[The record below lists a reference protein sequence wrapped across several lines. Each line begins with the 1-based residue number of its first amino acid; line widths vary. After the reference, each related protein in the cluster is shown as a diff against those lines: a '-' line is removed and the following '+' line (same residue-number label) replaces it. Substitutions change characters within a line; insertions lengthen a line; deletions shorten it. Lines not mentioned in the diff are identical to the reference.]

1 MAWPVVPPGSYPI
14 GPPAGHIL
22 IRTAR
27 EGLAARVGHDLG
39 IQVTRWSGTVTV
51 PETGLRDAALS
62 ATIDLRSLTVTEGT
76 GGVKPLTDSDRRDI
90 QATMTKILATDRN
103 PEARVAAGGLSGEDP
118 DGSVDATLTLGQ
130 HTAPIRLAV
139 ALADGTLRAHTSVAQ
154 TALGITPY
162 KGFLGALRLRDTVQ
176 IEAWFPVGDV
186 FPG

>member
-1 MAWPVVPPGSYPI
+1 MAWPVVPAGSYPI

-39 IQVTRWSGTVTV
+39 IQVSRWSGTVTV
-51 PETGLRDAALS
+51 PDSGLSDAALT
-62 ATIDLRSLTVTEGT
+62 ATLDLSSLTVTEGT

-90 QATMTKILATDRN
+90 QATITKILATDRH
-103 PEARVAAGGLSGEDP
+103 PEARLAAGGLTGAYPE
-118 DGSVDATLTLGQ
+118 GAADATLTVAG
-130 HTAPIRLAV
+130 HTAPVRL
-139 ALADGTLRAHTSVAQ
+139 LIELTDGTLRARASVAQ

-162 KGFLGALRLRDTVQ
+162 KGFLGALRLRDAVT
-176 IEAWFPVGDV
+176 IEAWVPVRDV